1 MRNYDNL
8 YPLSF
13 RSNLNIYNYYGKAI
27 VVYDDHRYI
36 LNVLF
41 EAAKQNL
48 FNGET
53 PNIIYFD
60 HHDDG
65 CATKLKLK
73 DILEKYRINEIKEMN
88 SRDFWTMI
96 EFDLS
101 SSDDDWVTSGME
113 LGLIKDVVCIGSK
126 ENHNISNWE
135 KHTYK
140 ATNGD
145 LHKGY
150 CIGHLKHEIGNR
162 GSLGDSM
169 TSYHPDYLSI
179 RNVFGYKDKRFYDN
193 VSKPFVLDF
202 DLDCFTTECR
212 DITYAWPERIFQ
224 DEYSPNNEYEVFAF
238 LKELFTKASFI
249 TICREPKCCGGIGE
263 SNKILSYLD
272 KYFFDGVLKTE
283 PLM

>member
-1 MRNYDNL
+1 MCNYDNL

-60 HHDDG
+60 HHDDS

-73 DILEKYRINEIKEMN
+73 NILEKYRINEIKEMN

-101 SSDDDWVTSGME
+101 PSDDDWVTTGME
-113 LGLIKDVVCIGSK
+113 LGLIKNVVCVGGKETINIPDW
-126 ENHNISNWE
+126 ENHTFIT
-135 KHTYK
+135 TYG
-140 ATNGD
+140 NE
-145 LHKGY
+145 HKGF

-162 GSLGDSM
+162 GSLGDAF
-169 TSYHPDYLSI
+169 TSYHPEYSDI
-179 RNVFGYKDKRFYDN
+179 REIFEYHNGSFCDKIN
-193 VSKPFVLDF
+193 NPLILDF

-212 DITYAWPERIFQ
+212 DKRYAWPETIFQ
-224 DEYSPNNEYEVFAF
+224 TEYWIEDNQVRSFILNLVNR
-238 LKELFTKASFI
+238 ASII
-249 TICREPKCCGGIGE
+249 TICREPSCCGGIGE
-263 SNKILSYLD
+263 SNKILGSLD
-272 KYFFDGVLKTE
+272 RYFFDGVLKTE
-283 PLM
+283 AIW